1 MKEKETGKD
10 KIQTVEATL
19 ENDSTNNDSIKDEK
33 VESQTPNDSSS
44 TNADVIDLRQ
54 VFRKLWRKKHCFLIT
69 LPIAF
74 VLSCLHILNV
84 PRYYS
89 SELKLAPELE
99 VSFSGGT
106 LSNIASNFGFDISNT
121 QTSDAISPVLYPDL
135 MDDNGFVANLFD
147 VRISTIDDSI
157 KTTYYDYLAK
167 HQKYPW
173 WAKYVNGIKK
183 KFSSDSDMAKR
194 KRIGGTGLKPY
205 ELTKKQNDITE
216 LIRNKITI
224 SVDKKNTIISIN
236 VKDQDPLVCKA
247 MADTVQIKLQQ
258 FITEYRTNKSRVD
271 VEYYRKLTREAW
283 ERYRTIRDAYIRCTD
298 ANTDVILASVRS
310 RVEDLENDMQLKYT
324 AYTDLQSQLQDAEA
338 KLQARTPAFT
348 LLKGASVPIKPAGP
362 KRMIFVIAMLFFT
375 FIGTAMFIL
384 RHGIMNLILGKG

>member
-1 MKEKETGKD
+1 MKERETDKD
-10 KIQTVEATL
+10 KIQTLEATL
-19 ENDSTNNDSIKDEK
+19 ENDSTNNDSIEDEK
-33 VESQTPNDSSS
+33 VESQTPNESSA

-54 VFRKLWRKKHCFLIT
+54 VFMKLWRKKHCFFIT

-74 VLSCLHILNV
+74 VLSRLHILNV

-99 VSFSGGT
+99 ASFSGGT

-135 MDDNGFVANLFD
+135 MEDNGFVTNLFD
-147 VRISTIDDSI
+147 VRVSTIDDSI

-167 HQKYPW
+167 HQKYAW
-173 WAKYVNGIKK
+173 WTKYVSGIKK
-183 KFSSDSDMAKR
+183 KFSSDSDIKKR
-194 KRIGGTGLKPY
+194 KTKGTKFQPY
-205 ELTKKQNDITE
+205 ELTKKQNDVTE
-216 LIRNKITI
+216 LIRSKIGI
-224 SVDKKNTIISIN
+224 SVDKKNNIISIK
-236 VKDQDPLVCKA
+236 VQDQDPLICKA
-247 MADTVQIKLQQ
+247 MADTVKIKLQQ

-271 VEYYRKLTREAW
+271 VEYYRKLTHEAW
-283 ERYRTIRDAYIRCTD
+283 EKYRTIRDVYIRSTD
-298 ANTDVILASVRS
+298 ANTDVILESVRS

-324 AYTDLQSQLQDAEA
+324 AYTDLQSQLQEAEA

-348 LLKGASVPIKPAGP
+348 LLKGASIPLKPAGP
-362 KRMIFVIAMLFFT
+362 KRMIFVITILFFT
-375 FIGTAMFIL
+375 FIGTAIYIL